1 MWRYVFI
8 GVALISFATQAPSLL
23 QKQIDDNQGEQSG
36 TRPDEGGREIARV
49 SVARAEDDGFN
60 PLAGRV
66 ARINRDRSGH
76 YLARARMNG
85 RSYDVLVDTG
95 ATMVAINESTARR
108 LGIHLTNADFR
119 YKVNTANGIAEA
131 AKATIDEIENAIDRQ
146 LRNGILQR
154 GNDERTGLV
163 TTAHALAT
171 ERRMLDAIDKG
182 RSAVAPIR
190 RRRPSQTASSSSV
203 APIPSRHHRMRVST
217 WTSTSV

>member
-131 AKATIDEIENAIDRQ
+131 AKATIDEIEIGRVIVRDVPATVARDGA
-146 LRNGILQR
+146 LRGVLLGMSFLNRLKKFEFQSGM
-154 GNDERTGLV
+154 LV
-163 TTAHALAT
+163 LT
-171 ERRMLDAIDKG
+171 
-182 RSAVAPIR
+182 
-190 RRRPSQTASSSSV
+190 Q
-203 APIPSRHHRMRVST
+203 
-217 WTSTSV
+217 